1 MGGCVGWGVGQWAS
15 GHGWVGGW
23 VDGWVHVWL
32 CACGVPSARRGAC
45 VWWAHVRAST
55 CSRQPAAVAAASR
68 AAVCVS
74 EWVHL

>member
-32 CACGVPSARRGAC
+32 CACGVRAFRAARRVRVVRALHVCAC
-45 VWWAHVRAST
+45 VCASCVTRA
-55 CSRQPAAVAAASR
+55 RVYVGGLPGR
-68 AAVCVS
+68 
-74 EWVHL
+74 L